1 VWCPTGQLRNKEGR
15 CVYPNK
21 LWYNQY
27 YVVYVNLTAV
37 KPINVTGVFEYPFDA
52 VSFVSPW
59 GQIWSV
65 LHIYYKVTDIKLFS
79 DNFVFV
85 VVTYRQRVIPGN
97 MIRYIKKT
105 VNQPWSL
112 NLNNETIVLKSSN
125 FTTSTLLYKN
135 FHSTNMIVFDNITYI
150 SYRPKYN
157 LEYNNIS
164 YYLPTPHLITKMYV
178 CDQVEL
184 NHSEFTLS
192 QDETTLYC
200 YLTQRF
206 LYDGEFII
214 TKRNT
219 FDKFRVRICIEDSEL
234 KSTNIKRNSG
244 TILDV
249 IDKFS
254 FALILIVYVLYIN
267 DQF

>member
-1 VWCPTGQLRNKEGR
+1 
-15 CVYPNK
+15 
-21 LWYNQY
+21 
-27 YVVYVNLTAV
+27 
-37 KPINVTGVFEYPFDA
+37 
-52 VSFVSPW
+52 
-59 GQIWSV
+59 
-65 LHIYYKVTDIKLFS
+65 
-79 DNFVFV
+79 
-85 VVTYRQRVIPGN
+85 
-97 MIRYIKKT
+97 
-105 VNQPWSL
+105 
-112 NLNNETIVLKSSN
+112 
-125 FTTSTLLYKN
+125 
-135 FHSTNMIVFDNITYI
+135 MIVPDNITDI

-157 LEYNNIS
+157 LKYDNLS
-164 YYLPTPHLITKMYV
+164 FYLPNRHIITKMYV

-192 QDETTLYC
+192 EDESTLYC

-219 FDKFRVRICIEDSEL
+219 FDNFRVRICIEDTGL

-254 FALILIVYVLYIN
+254 FALILIVYALFIN